1 MLLRLFLK
9 LIKPSDQELLRKSN
23 GSFVRCRIG
32 IYRFILK
39 QLANSYFHYAA
50 SDTVVIG
57 NGAIRIT
64 WEIRDMEFEEELS
77 RNKIIIK
84 SPLTDHAFPMSLRKN
99 KSRKFFHYFKFDDL
113 LRIAIDGEE
122 LVIRHNDCYTIDGTV
137 DAGLKCTDKR
147 DGFAKSVIS
156 VRRAHSGSPGHDT
169 PAPQRHQAKECKSAP
184 DDNKRSPRRIFDKE
198 KEISPIFS
206 PSETV
211 QDTDTD
217 RGSQPLKKNGFEIDT
232 DF

>member
-9 LIKPSDQELLRKSN
+9 LIKPSDQELRRKSN

-84 SPLTDHAFPMSLRKN
+84 SPLTDHAFPMSRRKN

-113 LRIAIDGEE
+113 LRIAINGEE

-137 DAGLKCTDKR
+137 DAGLKCTDRR
-147 DGFAKSVIS
+147 DGFSRAVIS
-156 VRRAHSGSPGHDT
+156 VRRAHSESSGQGSP
-169 PAPQRHQAKECKSAP
+169 ASQRSQNTEGKSAT
-184 DDNKRSPRRIFDKE
+184 DDSKRSRRRIFDKE
-198 KEISPIFS
+198 KEIFPIFS
-206 PSETV
+206 PPETV
-211 QDTDTD
+211 QDTD